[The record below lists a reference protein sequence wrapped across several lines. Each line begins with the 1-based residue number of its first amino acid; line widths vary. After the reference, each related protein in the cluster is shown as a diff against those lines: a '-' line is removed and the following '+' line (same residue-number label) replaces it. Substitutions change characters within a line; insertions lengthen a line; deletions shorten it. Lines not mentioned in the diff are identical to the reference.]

1 MDFRV
6 GTGIDFHRLI
16 VDKGRPLLLAGF
28 EIPGDLALEGHSDA
42 DIVLHAVADA
52 ILGALAE
59 GDIGMLFPDTDASLK
74 NMDSSLIIAEALR
87 RMRAKGF
94 RISNVDVTLIGE
106 KPRIHAYR
114 ADVQKSLSDL
124 LQLPPDR
131 IGIKATTTE
140 KMGALGRAEG
150 LGCLASLSLVRRM

>member
-6 GTGIDFHRLI
+6 GTGLDFHRLI
-16 VDKGRPLLLAGF
+16 EDAARPLLLGGF
-28 EIPGDLALEGHSDA
+28 EIPGELALEGHSDA

-52 ILGALAE
+52 ILGGLAE
-59 GDIGMLFPDTDASLK
+59 GDIGMLFPDTDVSLK
-74 NMDSSLIIAEALR
+74 NMDSARIIREALR

-94 RISNVDVTLIGE
+94 RLSNIDVTLIGE
-106 KPRIHAYR
+106 KPRINAHR
-114 ADVQKSLSDL
+114 GSIQKSLAAL
-124 LQLPPDR
+124 LELALDR

-150 LGCLASLSLVRRM
+150 LACFASVSLVRRM